1 MFHEQDRDAMT
12 GLSTGTESAESAT
25 PAQVPPR
32 ATAPLEKTALETYL
46 PPAKPS
52 LVGLSRAEI
61 ADRLGAIGVAPAQRR
76 MRVQQLWHWI
86 YVRGARGFDEMTSIS
101 REMRGE
107 LEQHYTVAR
116 PEVVAEQ
123 VSNDG
128 TRKWLLRL
136 PSGDR
141 LEKAHEVECVYIPET
156 DRGTLCVSSQVGC
169 TLNCSFC
176 HTGTQRLVRN
186 LTAGEIVGQIMVAR
200 DRLNDWADRATPTG
214 GRLVTNVVMMGMGE
228 PLYNFDAVRDA
239 LLIVAD
245 NEGIGI
251 SRRRITLSTSGVVP
265 NIIRTG
271 DEIGVMLAISLH
283 AVRDELRDELV
294 PLNRK
299 YPIAELLRACRDYP
313 GSSNARRI
321 TFEYVMLK
329 GVNDSLDDAKLLVK
343 MLKGIPAKINLIPF
357 NPWPGTAYEC
367 SDWDQIEKF
376 SEYIFNAG
384 YSSPVRTP
392 RGRDI
397 LAACG
402 QLKSETEKLSARE
415 RQALRA
421 MAMTD

>member
-1 MFHEQDRDAMT
+1 MT
-12 GLSTGTESAESAT
+12 GLSTGTESVENAT
-25 PAQVPPR
+25 PAQIAAR
-32 ATAPLEKTALETYL
+32 ATAPLEKTALETYV

-86 YVRGARGFDEMTSIS
+86 YVRGARRFDEMTSTS
-101 REMRGE
+101 KEMRGE
-107 LEQHYTVAR
+107 LEQHFTVAR

-214 GRLVTNVVMMGMGE
+214 SRLVTNVVMMGMGE
-228 PLYNFDAVRDA
+228 PLYNFEAVRDA

-283 AVRDELRDELV
+283 AVRDELRNELV

-299 YPIAELLRACRDYP
+299 YPIAELLQACRDYP

-402 QLKSETEKLSARE
+402 QLKSETEKLSVRE